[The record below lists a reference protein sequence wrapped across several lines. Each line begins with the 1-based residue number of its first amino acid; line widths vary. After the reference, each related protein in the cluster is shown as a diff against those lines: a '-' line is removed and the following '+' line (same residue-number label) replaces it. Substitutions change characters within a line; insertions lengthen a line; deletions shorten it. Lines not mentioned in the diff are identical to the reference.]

1 MQLYYFVF
9 GLFFMFSSTVSAV
22 ELETIKVTSSRG
34 TLTAENIPASLSV
47 FTGKEINE
55 KQFSTVEDLLRGE
68 LGLDVVQSG
77 SNGSSVSIFMR
88 GSGSTSTLVIIDGVE
103 VNAGTT
109 GLFDMG
115 DLTVNN
121 IERVEVLRGPQS
133 IQWGANAVGG
143 VINIITK
150 KGKGTPTH
158 TLSFEGGSYRTFRES
173 LRSSGT
179 IDKIDYSVSASL
191 LTSRGFST
199 LNDRSGGSEEDGT
212 VNKTLSTR
220 LGYDFNTD
228 TRLEFMARY
237 TKSHDETDSINGEGP
252 PAENWGLNKDM
263 LGTFNNIDDIILSTP
278 LQKDVNR
285 YWNIKITPSF
295 FYNRALT
302 VNDSENDGIIN
313 RTYTLDMQNNIE
325 FHPNFSVLF
334 GAEYQN
340 KRGENIGGSNGAEGY
355 KKWNDNEALFL
366 QAIYELPGRV
376 VLTAG
381 FRQDWNTTWG
391 KTTTEKVEASYQ
403 ISKIS
408 TTLHTAYATGFRAPS
423 FNDLYAPPPA
433 GWTKTSNESL
443 LPEEIK
449 GSEIGVKQYL
459 MNGRAKLGTTF
470 FYTETKNFIQG
481 GPGLVLANFGKNISY
496 GQETSIDLKLPNHFS
511 LSIHHTWNNHY
522 LFEKTK
528 SNHYQMGTRRP
539 KHKLNA
545 NLYYNSPNGVESLVG
560 LFIRSR
566 AKGFDYKNETP
577 AFGTVRAVTTYRLPV
592 NKKIKVSLRGENLL
606 DARALE
612 VGGFG
617 SPGRSFYA
625 GLAYSFN

>member
-1 MQLYYFVF
+1 MQLYYLVF
-9 GLFFMFSSTVSAV
+9 GLFFMFSSSVSAV

-47 FTGKEINE
+47 FTEKEI
-55 KQFSTVEDLLRGE
+55 KKKKFFTVEDLLRGE

-77 SNGSSVSIFMR
+77 SHGASTSIFMR
-88 GSGSTSTLVIIDGVE
+88 GAGSTSTLVIIDGVE
-103 VNAGTT
+103 VNAATT
-109 GLFDMG
+109 GSFDSG
-115 DLTVNN
+115 DLTVDN

-173 LRSSGT
+173 LRSSGSF
-179 IDKIDYSVSASL
+179 DKVDYSLSASL

-199 LNDRSGGSEEDGT
+199 LNERSGGSEEDGT

-220 LGYDFNTD
+220 LGYDFNSD
-228 TRLEFMARY
+228 TRQEFMGRY

-263 LGTFNNIDDIILSTP
+263 IGTFNNVDDLILSAP
-278 LQKDVNR
+278 FQKDFGR
-285 YWNIKITPSF
+285 RWNLKITPSF

-302 VNDSENDGIIN
+302 VNDAENDGVIN

-325 FHPNFSVLF
+325 LHPNFSVLF

-340 KRGENIGGSNGAEGY
+340 KRGENIGGSGGGEGY

-366 QAIYELPGRV
+366 QGIYELPGRV

-381 FRQDWNTTWG
+381 FRQDWNTTWDE
-391 KTTTEKVEASYQ
+391 TTTEKVEASYQ
-403 ISKIS
+403 VPNTS
-408 TTLHTAYATGFRAPS
+408 TTLHAAYATGFRAPS
-423 FNDLYAPPPA
+423 FNDLYAPPAA

-449 GSEIGVKQYL
+449 GSEIGV
-459 MNGRAKLGTTF
+459 
-470 FYTETKNFIQG
+470 
-481 GPGLVLANFGKNISY
+481 
-496 GQETSIDLKLPNHFS
+496 
-511 LSIHHTWNNHY
+511 
-522 LFEKTK
+522 
-528 SNHYQMGTRRP
+528 
-539 KHKLNA
+539 
-545 NLYYNSPNGVESLVG
+545 
-560 LFIRSR
+560 
-566 AKGFDYKNETP
+566 
-577 AFGTVRAVTTYRLPV
+577 
-592 NKKIKVSLRGENLL
+592 
-606 DARALE
+606 
-612 VGGFG
+612 
-617 SPGRSFYA
+617 
-625 GLAYSFN
+625 

>member
-9 GLFFMFSSTVSAV
+9 GLFFMFSSSVSAV

-47 FTGKEINE
+47 FTEKEI
-55 KQFSTVEDLLRGE
+55 KKKKFFTVEDLLRGE

-77 SNGSSVSIFMR
+77 SHGASTSIFMR
-88 GSGSTSTLVIIDGVE
+88 GAGSTSTLVIIDGVE
-103 VNAGTT
+103 VNAATT
-109 GLFDMG
+109 GSFDSG
-115 DLTVNN
+115 DLTVDN

-173 LRSSGT
+173 LRSSGSF
-179 IDKIDYSVSASL
+179 DKVDYSLSASL

-199 LNDRSGGSEEDGT
+199 LNERSGGSEEDGT

-220 LGYDFNTD
+220 LGYDFNSD
-228 TRLEFMARY
+228 TRQEFMGRY

-263 LGTFNNIDDIILSTP
+263 IGTFNNVDDLILSAP
-278 LQKDVNR
+278 FQKDFGR
-285 YWNIKITPSF
+285 RWNLKITPSF

-302 VNDSENDGIIN
+302 VNDAENDGVIN

-325 FHPNFSVLF
+325 LHPNFSVLF

-340 KRGENIGGSNGAEGY
+340 KRGENIGGSGGGEGY

-366 QAIYELPGRV
+366 QGIYELPGRV

-381 FRQDWNTTWG
+381 FRQDWNTTWDE
-391 KTTTEKVEASYQ
+391 TTTEKVEASYQ
-403 ISKIS
+403 VPNTS
-408 TTLHTAYATGFRAPS
+408 TTLHAAYATGFRAPS
-423 FNDLYAPPPA
+423 FNDLYAPPAA

-449 GSEIGVKQYL
+449 GSEIGVKQHL

-481 GPGLVLANFGKNISY
+481 GPGFVLDNFGENISY
-496 GQETSIDLKLPNHFS
+496 GLETSIDLKLPNHYS
-511 LSIHHTWNNHY
+511 LSIHHTWNDHY

-528 SNHYQMGTRRP
+528 SNHYQMGVRRP

-545 NLYYNSPNGVESLVG
+545 NLYYNSSNLESLVG

-577 AFGTVRAVTTYRLPV
+577 AFGTVRAAITYTLPV
-592 NKKIKVSLRGENLL
+592 NRNIKVSLRGENLL

-617 SPGRSFYA
+617 YPGRSFYT
-625 GLAYSFN
+625 GLSYTFN